1 MASLKEYLKYYKDL
15 SFQETPLNDV
25 DSMIFTQLVYADFK
39 DVIPKE
45 KGNYILF
52 SDAMRLFLK
61 KYNESKKVP
70 RFLKEVYSLIDIL
83 KNARRYENI
92 KLYYYIKM
100 VDAEKQFC
108 AFTLRFDGKVYV
120 AFEGTDTSIIGWKED
135 FMLTNTFPVPA
146 QRFAIQYLNNTVGF
160 FDKEVYIGGHSK
172 GGNLAMT
179 SAMLSS
185 TRVRMKI
192 KNVYN
197 FDGPG
202 FRRKEFESSS
212 YRRMEQK
219 LRMFVPEDST
229 IGMLLL
235 HTSNYHV
242 VKSTA
247 SGVWQH
253 DPFRWECFGGIFVP
267 GNLSNRSKS
276 LEKSNLDFI
285 SSLNDQERSKI
296 IEVVFSVF
304 DKLGITDTSQIKL
317 PKLNQAITLV
327 KEIQSI
333 DSEIRKK
340 IITLLKI
347 MVKGM

>member
-172 GGNLAMT
+172 G
-179 SAMLSS
+179 
-185 TRVRMKI
+185 
-192 KNVYN
+192 
-197 FDGPG
+197 
-202 FRRKEFESSS
+202 
-212 YRRMEQK
+212 
-219 LRMFVPEDST
+219 
-229 IGMLLL
+229 
-235 HTSNYHV
+235 
-242 VKSTA
+242 
-247 SGVWQH
+247 
-253 DPFRWECFGGIFVP
+253 
-267 GNLSNRSKS
+267 
-276 LEKSNLDFI
+276 
-285 SSLNDQERSKI
+285 
-296 IEVVFSVF
+296 
-304 DKLGITDTSQIKL
+304 
-317 PKLNQAITLV
+317 
-327 KEIQSI
+327 
-333 DSEIRKK
+333 
-340 IITLLKI
+340 
-347 MVKGM
+347 